1 MSLPHCLLRFVPNS
15 QTLVKTQEPQQPYS
29 KIIMTSALFL
39 KDDHGFRGS
48 FLGCKNSKLRDE
60 CTAWRCLL
68 SRMDTQ
74 AEIKVR
80 MRTAGRRDLN
90 IVQQDA
96 PSAAPLPAPIRDHRH
111 PSTLPK
117 GLCPAPRS
125 SNGVRKYCGN
135 YFFFYGFNWRWRR
148 FRWGWAVPAEEVGLN
163 KNSWRGVWGG
173 GRSAAF
179 AEHAAWFA
187 FVSHD
192 FWSLGFTTFVWGLR
206 FI

>member
-1 MSLPHCLLRFVPNS
+1 MFLPHCLLRFVPNS
-15 QTLVKTQEPQQPYS
+15 QTLVKTQEPHATVQQDHHDMPLAQC
-29 KIIMTSALFL
+29 TALFL
-39 KDDHGFRGS
+39 KDDHGLRGS

-90 IVQQDA
+90 IVQDA

-111 PSTLPK
+111 PSTLPI

-125 SNGVRKYCGN
+125 SNVSKPTCR
-135 YFFFYGFNWRWRR
+135 
-148 FRWGWAVPAEEVGLN
+148 VL
-163 KNSWRGVWGG
+163 SQ
-173 GRSAAF
+173 F
-179 AEHAAWFA
+179 AGSLAW
-187 FVSHD
+187 D
-192 FWSLGFTTFVWGLR
+192 
-206 FI
+206 